1 MSYKPIPFKKFKEE
15 ALKDPKVKAGYEE
28 LEEEFALIA
37 ELIKARKRAHKTQQE
52 VAKCMSTSQAMIARI
67 ENSFCEKR
75 NSPTLGTVRKYA
87 RAVGCRLSI
96 KLIPEGKYQHAR

>member
-1 MSYKPIPFKKFKEE
+1 VSYKPIPFKKFKEE
-15 ALKDPKVKAGYEE
+15 ALKDPKVKAG
-28 LEEEFALIA
+28 EEEFALIA